1 MINSMQR
8 VSSQLTIVLR
18 IVIPTVW
25 LTTILS
31 FVILLGIAVR
41 GKAGLFGN
49 PFIWIGLLII
59 LGSGFTL
66 IKWLLWRFYRVDLD
80 HRYLYI
86 SNYFSTYKY
95 PLSDIESIVPS
106 ATFPTRIFCIVLKSK
121 GTFGKKIWFLASQTL
136 WQDYL
141 LEHPEVKDR
150 ITMKSA

>member
-1 MINSMQR
+1 MQR

-31 FVILLGIAVR
+31 FVVLLGMAVR

-66 IKWLLWRFYRVDLD
+66 IKWLLWRFYRVDMD
-80 HRYLYI
+80 QHYLYV
-86 SNYFSTYKY
+86 SNYFNTYKY
-95 PLSDIESIVPS
+95 PLHDIEAIIPS
-106 ATFPTRIFCIVLKSK
+106 ATLPTRIFCIVLKSR
-121 GTFGKKIWFLASQTL
+121 GTFGKKIWFLASQAL

-141 LEHPEVKDR
+141 LDHPDVKQR
-150 ITMKSA
+150 ITIKPD